1 MGTVEGRQRLRYAF
15 NDQRACGQ
23 KAGPAFNNKLAE
35 SPQPMNHT
43 RESIG
48 PATAEEYI
56 AGLPKERADQ
66 ISQLR
71 EMILQRLPAGYT
83 EEMGFGM
90 ITYVIPLETYP
101 KTYNGHPLMYAA
113 LASQK
118 RHMAIYLM
126 NVYGDEETLRWFTEG
141 FTASGKKL
149 DMGKSCVRF
158 KKLDDLPSGSHRRN
172 HRPHA
177 GRRIHRLL

>member
-1 MGTVEGRQRLRYAF
+1 M
-15 NDQRACGQ
+15 C
-23 KAGPAFNNKLAE
+23 
-35 SPQPMNHT
+35 
-43 RESIG
+43 

-71 EMILQRLPAGYT
+71 EMILQRLPAGYA
-83 EEMGFGM
+83 EEIGFGM

-158 KKLDDLPSGSHRRN
+158 KKLEDLPLDLIGETIARTPAAEYIACYEASRASMEANRKARRKQGQSK
-172 HRPHA
+172 A
-177 GRRIHRLL
+177 

>member
-1 MGTVEGRQRLRYAF
+1 MKQTGEPTA
-15 NDQRACGQ
+15 
-23 KAGPAFNNKLAE
+23 
-35 SPQPMNHT
+35 
-43 RESIG
+43 

-56 AGLPKERADQ
+56 AGLPRERAEQ

-101 KTYNGHPLMYAA
+101 DTYNGHPLMYAA

-126 NVYGDEETLRWFTEG
+126 NVYGDDETLQWFTEG
-141 FTASGKKL
+141 FAASGKKL

-158 KKLDDLPSGSHRRN
+158 KKLEDLPLELIGETIGRTPVSEYIACYETSRASMEANRKARRK
-172 HRPHA
+172 RKQ
-177 GRRIHRLL
+177 GEK